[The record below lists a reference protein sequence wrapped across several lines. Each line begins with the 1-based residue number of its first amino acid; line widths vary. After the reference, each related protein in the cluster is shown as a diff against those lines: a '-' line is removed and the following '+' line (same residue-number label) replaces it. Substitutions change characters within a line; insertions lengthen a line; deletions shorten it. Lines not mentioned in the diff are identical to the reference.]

1 MHLRIHLSLVSRIS
15 LLTGCDAMFACW
27 KFLRNCSLPIALV
40 YTSFISRSIFLALNT
55 TMHWTYQGNEITNIP
70 EDVVGYVYL
79 ITNTTNGRKYI
90 GKKLARFKRSRP
102 PLKGRKNKRRYKVD
116 SDWQDYY
123 GSSDDL
129 TMDVNKLGKDKFTR
143 EILFYCKSKA
153 ELSYVE
159 AREQFSRKVLETNDY
174 YNGHIRVRVHGKG
187 ILKS

>member
-1 MHLRIHLSLVSRIS
+1 MS
-15 LLTGCDAMFACW
+15 
-27 KFLRNCSLPIALV
+27 FL
-40 YTSFISRSIFLALNT
+40 SRSIFLAVNT
-55 TMHWTYQGNEITNIP
+55 SMNWTYKGKEITNMPDDII
-70 EDVVGYVYL
+70 GFVYL

-90 GKKLARFKRSRP
+90 GMKLAKFKRSRP
-102 PLKGRKNKRRYKVD
+102 PLKGRRNKRRYKVN

-129 TMDVNKLGKDKFTR
+129 TIDVNRLGKDKFTR

-159 AREQFSRKVLETNDY
+159 AREQFARKVLETNDY